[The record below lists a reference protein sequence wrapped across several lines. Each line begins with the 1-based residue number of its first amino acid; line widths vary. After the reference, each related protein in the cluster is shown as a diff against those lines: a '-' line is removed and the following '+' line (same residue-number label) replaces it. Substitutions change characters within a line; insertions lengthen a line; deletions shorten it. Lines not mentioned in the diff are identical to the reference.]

1 MARQDSTRRSR
12 ASRHRWLGVSDA
24 RSRLCMV
31 RSGRGDRGCESPY
44 RAEPAALFDGIGLK
58 QAVPPPEPRPATPS
72 ARQVMSNCPQCSA
85 SLVVLR
91 IIPGKAGA
99 EYWTMRCTKC
109 GGIHLDIVKAD
120 SPAAAVAESSDLI
133 A

>member
-1 MARQDSTRRSR
+1 MVHGGFEIRS
-12 ASRHRWLGVSDA
+12 L
-24 RSRLCMV
+24 
-31 RSGRGDRGCESPY
+31 E
-44 RAEPAALFDGIGLK
+44 K
-58 QAVPPPEPRPATPS
+58 QPEATPPS
-72 ARQVMSNCPQCSA
+72 SRQVMSNCPQCSA

-120 SPAAAVAESSDLI
+120 SPATAQDFSNFLA
-133 A
+133 

>member
-1 MARQDSTRRSR
+1 MSQ
-12 ASRHRWLGVSDA
+12 
-24 RSRLCMV
+24 
-31 RSGRGDRGCESPY
+31 
-44 RAEPAALFDGIGLK
+44 
-58 QAVPPPEPRPATPS
+58 PEPSPVASSSR
-72 ARQVMSNCPQCSA
+72 RVMSDCPQCSA

-120 SPAAAVAESSDLI
+120 SPGAAARDSSDI
-133 A
+133 FA

>member
-1 MARQDSTRRSR
+1 MPQPETR
-12 ASRHRWLGVSDA
+12 L
-24 RSRLCMV
+24 
-31 RSGRGDRGCESPY
+31 
-44 RAEPAALFDGIGLK
+44 AA
-58 QAVPPPEPRPATPS
+58 TTS
-72 ARQVMSNCPQCSA
+72 RQVMSNCPQCSA

-120 SPAAAVAESSDLI
+120 SHAAAAVADSGDFF

>member
-1 MARQDSTRRSR
+1 M
-12 ASRHRWLGVSDA
+12 
-24 RSRLCMV
+24 
-31 RSGRGDRGCESPY
+31 
-44 RAEPAALFDGIGLK
+44 PA
-58 QAVPPPEPRPATPS
+58 PAPQSEAKPAQPS
-72 ARQVMSNCPQCSA
+72 SRQVMSNCPQCSA

-91 IIPGKAGA
+91 IIPGKAA

-120 SPAAAVAESSDLI
+120 SPAAKVADSSDVF